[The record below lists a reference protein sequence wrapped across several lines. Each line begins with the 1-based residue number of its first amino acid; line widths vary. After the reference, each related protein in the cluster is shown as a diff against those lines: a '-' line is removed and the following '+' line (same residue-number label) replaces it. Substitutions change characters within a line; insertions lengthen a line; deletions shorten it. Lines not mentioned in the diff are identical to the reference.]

1 MNTQTPRKFI
11 TGAMGQSREYH
22 HHDEDKSVERT
33 RRGRRGDWVGLAWL
47 GLVADW
53 KVSRAG
59 ILRESEK
66 VDVVPGGQGD

>member
-22 HHDEDKSVERT
+22 HHDEDKSVERA
-33 RRGRRGDWVGLAWL
+33 RRGRRRLAWL
-47 GLVADW
+47 GLVADL